1 MAMNRKVSKLLSKYA
16 VVSEQKVDDLKKWWN
31 TLNWQEKTRE
41 RIRMQKQLGPLE
53 SEETETSEKAE

>member
-1 MAMNRKVSKLLSKYA
+1 MNRKVSKLLSKYA